1 MVQIMEIIIIGIFI
15 VIILLCVSILSKKYN
30 YKEGYADISNPSG
43 SFMQMTDKPT
53 EADRLIILNE
63 IYNNAINH
71 EKALNI
77 YDPTYPLQNISIN
90 NNGKIIDNA
99 LKIIPF
105 LKKQDEEIKNISKN
119 GYISSE
125 TLESLEYITDCS
137 FSLSGLINC
146 KSYNNNIENI
156 QNKALEIYE
165 KWEDINK
172 YYTIYYK
179 ARNENRNVD
188 REGDYKKWYT
198 NQFRGALFPTQYR
211 NVFDNIFNTYG
222 QISGYTINKAMGIEI
237 NQYALVNNTKLELTI
252 DQINNIYDDMME
264 SFQSARSRDRFQDV
278 SNWRDWF
285 NFQLYPDFPKK
296 YIADFQEI
304 FDTYRQIT
312 TYRITQTKNRRFEIA
327 NQQQK
332 LGNDNI
338 IRQLALDLYRLIYNS
353 DFVNMVQAPQIKDI
367 ANGMQGSVNYNLSG
381 EARRNVYN
389 KLGEIQ
395 TNAVVDNTN
404 QNPPLTELQ
413 ALNKIESV
421 ILFHITKIIEYQD
434 LEIKNI
440 SNNELNKFKKTYNI
454 HI

>member
-1 MVQIMEIIIIGIFI
+1 MEVIIIGIFI
-15 VIILLCVSILSKKYN
+15 VIILLCVSILSKKCL

-77 YDPTYPLQNISIN
+77 YDPTYPIQNISIN

-105 LKKQDEEIKNISKN
+105 LIKQDEEIKNISKN

-156 QNKALEIYE
+156 QKKALEIYE
-165 KWEDINK
+165 NKWVKIRN
-172 YYTIYYK
+172 YYIIYYR
-179 ARNENRNVD
+179 ARNENRNID
-188 REGDYKKWYT
+188 KEGDYKKWYT
-198 NQFRGALFPTQYR
+198 NQFRDAPFPTQYR
-211 NVFDNIFNTYG
+211 NIFDNMFNTYG
-222 QISGYTINKAMGIEI
+222 SISGYTINKAMSVEL
-237 NQYALVNNTKLELTI
+237 NQYALVNKTKLELTI

-264 SFQSARSRDRFQDV
+264 SFKSARSGERFPDI

-285 NFQLYPDFPKK
+285 HFQFYPNFPKK

-304 FDTYRQIT
+304 FDTYGEIT
-312 TYRITQTKNRRFEIA
+312 KYRINQTQNRRFEIA

-332 LGNDNI
+332 LGNTNN

-353 DFVNMVQAPQIKDI
+353 DFENKVQLPQIRDI
-367 ANGMQGSVNYNLSG
+367 KNNVEGSVKYEINNQT
-381 EARRNVYN
+381 RD
-389 KLGEIQ
+389 KLDDKLTELQVKTI
-395 TNAVVDNTN
+395 VDNTI

>member
-1 MVQIMEIIIIGIFI
+1 MVQIMEVIIIGIII
-15 VIILLCVSILSKKYN
+15 VIIVLCLSILSKKYN

-77 YDPTYPLQNISIN
+77 YDPTYSIQNISIN
-90 NNGKIIDNA
+90 NNGKVIDNA

-119 GYISSE
+119 GYIPSQ
-125 TLESLEYITDCS
+125 TLQSLEEISDCS

-211 NVFDNIFNTYG
+211 NVFDNIFKTYG
-222 QISGYTINKAMGIEI
+222 QISGYTINKAMGVEM

-252 DQINNIYDDMME
+252 DQINNIYDDMMD

-312 TYRITQTKNRRFEIA
+312 TYRIIQTKNRRFELQ
-327 NQQQK
+327 NKQQK

-353 DFVNMVQAPQIKDI
+353 DFVNMVQAPQINDI
-367 ANGMQGSVNYNLSG
+367 VNGMQGSVNYNLSG

-421 ILFHITKIIEYQD
+421 ILFNITKII
-434 LEIKNI
+434 
-440 SNNELNKFKKTYNI
+440 
-454 HI
+454 